1 MNFLFRA
8 KLLFFLYFVVN
19 KLLNPTDMTSQS
31 RIKPPVWFWIVSVVA
46 LLWNLIGA
54 ASYVADAFMSVDQL
68 NQFTQEQRLL
78 YESRP
83 IWVTAAYAFAVWAG
97 TLGCIALLF
106 RKKWAR
112 TAFLV
117 SLIGVL
123 VQNIYQ
129 FFLSDTLQVMGEGAL
144 ILALMV
150 IIISIALLFFAKFS
164 SSKAW
169 IT

>member
-1 MNFLFRA
+1 
-8 KLLFFLYFVVN
+8 
-19 KLLNPTDMTSQS
+19 MTSQS
-31 RIKPPVWFWIVSVVA
+31 RTKPPVWFWIVSAVA
-46 LLWNLIGA
+46 LLWNLIGVA
-54 ASYVADAFMSVDQL
+54 AYLADALMSVDQL

-97 TLGCIALLF
+97 TLGCVALLF
-106 RKKWAR
+106 RKKWAY

-123 VQNIYQ
+123 AQNVYQ

-164 SSKAW
+164 STKAW
-169 IT
+169 IS